1 MRFAAGEG
9 KHMFNKRLTPAH
21 GRESR
26 SMMSSENRFTL
37 FGIMLK
43 LPKMRTK
50 KEPRI
55 RRLSGV

>member
-9 KHMFNKRLTPAH
+9 KHMFNKRLTAARATGNPD
-21 GRESR
+21 RE
-26 SMMSSENRFTL
+26 
-37 FGIMLK
+37 
-43 LPKMRTK
+43 K

>member
-9 KHMFNKRLTPAH
+9 KHMFNKGLTAEPAWAQS
-21 GRESR
+21 G
-26 SMMSSENRFTL
+26 
-37 FGIMLK
+37 
-43 LPKMRTK
+43 PRTK